1 VGSDVTSTPPLA
13 ACLGRLALFAD
24 LPEGSVDELAASV
37 RDERYGEGDWILRQ
51 GEENCGFRVI
61 LEGEAGVVVDGIDRA
76 VLHAGMVFGEISAL
90 LDEPVTA
97 SVVARTPLRCALI
110 DRAELV
116 PFLLAHPPVALRL
129 LQAEA
134 RRLADTIRW
143 HA

>member
-1 VGSDVTSTPPLA
+1 VGSDVTSTPPLS

-24 LPEGSVDELAASV
+24 LPAETVEELASAV
-37 RDERYGEGDWILRQ
+37 HDERYGEGDWILRQ
-51 GEENCGFRVI
+51 GDANCGLRVI
-61 LEGEAGVVVDGIDRA
+61 IEGEAGVVIDGIDRA

-97 SVVARTPLRCALI
+97 SVVARAPLRCALI
-110 DRAELV
+110 DRSDLI
-116 PFLLAHPPVALRL
+116 PFLLANPTVALRL

>member
-1 VGSDVTSTPPLA
+1 MSSDVTSTPPLA
-13 ACLGRLALFAD
+13 ECLGRLALFAD
-24 LPEGSVDELAASV
+24 LSEEALEGLASSVE
-37 RDERYGEGDWILRQ
+37 EEHFGEGEWILRQ
-51 GEENCGFRVI
+51 GDANCGLHVI
-61 LEGEAGVVVDGIDRA
+61 LEGEASVVVDDVDRA

-97 SVVARTPLRCALI
+97 SVVARTRMRCAAI
-110 DRAELV
+110 SRSELL
-116 PFLLAHPPVALRL
+116 PFLLGNPVVTLRL